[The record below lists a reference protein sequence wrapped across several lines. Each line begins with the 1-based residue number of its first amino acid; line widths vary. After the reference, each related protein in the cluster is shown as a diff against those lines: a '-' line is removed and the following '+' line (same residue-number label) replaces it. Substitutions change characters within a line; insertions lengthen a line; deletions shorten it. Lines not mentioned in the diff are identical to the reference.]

1 MLCEPLYRCL
11 SCVMYLYSHRPK
23 LRVALSRQEE
33 VLREVLQDLMQW
45 HLGHSSGGSR
55 CTQVGSLII
64 KV

>member
-1 MLCEPLYRCL
+1 
-11 SCVMYLYSHRPK
+11 MYLYSHRPK